1 MWKWLKVGSLSIV
14 GVLVAVALA
23 VGAHSA
29 LAKPVMLTCPNDGWR
44 YLGSCSS
51 PAECTNAC
59 VGVHGPGAQGKCLD
73 GCCQCLF

>member
-1 MWKWLKVGSLSIV
+1 MARWLKAASVSVFTLS
-14 GVLVAVALA
+14 VAVSLA
-23 VGAHSA
+23 IGVRTAFAQS
-29 LAKPVMLTCPNDGWR
+29 VTMTCPNDGWR

-51 PAECTNAC
+51 TAECTNAC